1 MTPSTAPTPATA
13 KAAKTIIAAVESDEP
28 PAFLRLCNDALR
40 THRRLA
46 AARLDTIQT
55 NLVEPHHNHR
65 HLHCAGGCRQS
76 QAGALVW
83 PNLPLASEAAM
94 SEDASGVRR

>member
-1 MTPSTAPTPATA
+1 VAEQAVSGGCEVQSSTVIDDYAETAGQGLRNMTPSTAPTPATA

-28 PAFLRLCNDALR
+28 PAFLQLCNDALR

-55 NLVEPHHNHR
+55 T
-65 HLHCAGGCRQS
+65 
-76 QAGALVW
+76 W
-83 PNLPLASEAAM
+83 
-94 SEDASGVRR
+94 EDLTTTTDIDI

>member
-1 MTPSTAPTPATA
+1 LRGAVEYRHRRRCRNRRPRLTEHDTVHGTHPATA

-28 PAFLRLCNDALR
+28 PAFLRLCKDALR

-55 NLVEPHHNHR
+55 TWENLTTTT
-65 HLHCAGGCRQS
+65 
-76 QAGALVW
+76 
-83 PNLPLASEAAM
+83 
-94 SEDASGVRR
+94 DIDI